1 MAGLPTPGALT
12 LRSGEPYVLHAALAD
27 AAGDPQLLSGRSFR
41 LEISRTL
48 ANQVSLSVDAT
59 LSVDA
64 FYMIVS
70 LTGEQTAALYAEFA
84 ARAGSY
90 AIREIVTGG
99 EIWRGGDRI
108 IVAPGT
114 SDGSDVQPV
123 TIDLPYADALISP
136 AVVMIKETGA
146 RGLSA
151 AEQFAIGGID
161 EGDPLTNAMFAALGD
176 GIRAEVQ
183 DIADAAGQSETNA
196 GEYRDQAQAARDIA
210 NEDAEATGAD
220 RAAVAGDK
228 QTVLTAQEDVAG
240 RQADIVERQDDV
252 ATRQQNVA
260 DRQADVMERQS
271 DVSDRQADIIERQDD
286 VTDRQAAVVTMQ
298 GDVALR
304 QADVI
309 TRQSDVAGKQA
320 TVAADKGI
328 TQGYRDQAAGYASNA
343 YDAYAAVLLSAN
355 RYPDY
360 ATGFAATTSGQYFL
374 VIAPSTDVF
383 ATLYRNP
390 SAAAIASF
398 PNASALAV
406 AVAALLTNATD
417 AGSSHALTD
426 KWGGVIAEFSG
437 DGRDIILPA
446 GVIRVDDGVISF
458 ISKDEAAPGVST
470 PQISKVGGVVRI
482 GTSGTYISVDPV
494 TGSISLGSLGVVS
507 FDDGVAFLDGY
518 GGVAHRLG
526 WDGTAEIAG
535 FSLNADSTITTPG
548 GGTITASA
556 GGNFSTDY
564 IAAKNSLAEQRAAIL
579 RERTVSPAQVV
590 GLSTKNTVF
599 PVYGQSN
606 SVGQM
611 AHPAQWGWSVGLG
624 DTFLGRTLGLRM
636 MGNSLHGNSASGG
649 PWVQMGSAAFNTMI
663 STVRGTGDGTLLD
676 ASAQAALDPTASNLG
691 QTIAETALATLSW
704 LRLRRAGLA
713 SDTSRFIAYAA
724 GMSGKSIAELSKG
737 TSPDYYR
744 RLGDGATIA
753 KSIATGL
760 GEAIR
765 EGGLIYLQGEQDGS
779 LGTAPAT
786 WKTAFRQLRSDHHAD
801 TTLGVFGQ
809 TGEPQVPVYIQQIC
823 GAGII
828 SPGGLDIANA
838 QLDLALEDGGPIL
851 VSGYRGSSKGLHFD
865 VNTTAWRGMQLGV
878 RMFEHQVLGKVPFP
892 FSPYS
897 VETKGNQMLV
907 TFLVPEPPIQF
918 LDTYSGY
925 TAAQPTNKG
934 LFPWDATGDLTVTDV
949 SIVASSTLLITCNR
963 AFGASPA
970 LDYGRRT
977 APIIGAGNIYD
988 SRKFG
993 LLSHFYAALSGYD
1006 PQENTVSYAGTY
1018 FPGEEACCLFKRS
1031 ATAL

>member
-1 MAGLPTPGALT
+1 MAGTPTSGALT
-12 LRSGEPYVLHAALAD
+12 LRSGEPFVLRVVLKD
-27 AAGDPQLLSGRSFR
+27 SAGTPQLLSGRVFS
-41 LEISRTL
+41 LVISRVGATDAL
-48 ANQVSLSVDAT
+48 LTVPAPLSEDALYAT
-59 LSVDA
+59 A
-64 FYMIVS
+64 S
-70 LTGEQTAALYAEFA
+70 LTGEQIATLYNDAIWSRVAAYSIIETTNSGDITLA
-84 ARAGSY
+84 ANSLTIQPSPA
-90 AIREIVTGG
+90 T
-99 EIWRGGDRI
+99 
-108 IVAPGT
+108 P
-114 SDGSDVQPV
+114 SDAQPV
-123 TIDLPYADALISP
+123 TIDLPYTEAMVSP
-136 AVVMIKETGA
+136 DKLAIQQTGA

-161 EGDPLTNAMFAALGD
+161 EGDPLTNAMFTELQRPAVEAAKN
-176 GIRAEVQ
+176 AEEK
-183 DIADAAGQSETNA
+183 AAA
-196 GEYRDQAQAARDIA
+196 AQAVV
-210 NEDAEATGAD
+210 DAQAENMSLIVSAQQATAD
-220 RAAVAGDK
+220 DAS
-228 QTVLTAQEDVAG
+228 QTGQ
-240 RQADIVERQDDV
+240 
-252 ATRQQNVA
+252 
-260 DRQADVMERQS
+260 DRQA
-271 DVSDRQADIIERQDD
+271 VSDDKGD
-286 VTDRQAAVVTMQ
+286 VVIMQ

-320 TVAADKGI
+320 TVASDKGI

-406 AVAALLTNATD
+406 AVAALVTNATD

-458 ISKDEAAPGVST
+458 ISKDEAALGVST

-663 STVRGTGDGTLLD
+663 GTVRGTGDGTLLD

-744 RLGDGATIA
+744 RLADGATIA

-786 WKTAFRQLRSDHHAD
+786 WKTAFRQFRSDHHAD

-925 TAAQPTNKG
+925 TAAQPPNKG
-934 LFPWDATGDLTVTDV
+934 LFPSDATGDLTVTDV

-963 AFGASPA
+963 AFGVSPA